1 MTHKL
6 ATASLLTLVLLSL
19 QYTVAMDKASN
30 RSGEGLTKQELLEG
44 RDIKPSCRTISWR
57 LPHIN
62 NKWLIGGLAFCTLLS
77 CVHSWSELAVECPY
91 GEHEPSYALEEA
103 RAAATNVFNE
113 LNMTNCCAAY
123 YNTVRG
129 ALQYIVQCAVP
140 ESECIAPG
148 SELGL

>member
-1 MTHKL
+1 VTHKIT
-6 ATASLLTLVLLSL
+6 ATCLLTMTLFSSQHAITIDDSSHLSDESS
-19 QYTVAMDKASN
+19 A
-30 RSGEGLTKQELLEG
+30 KQELVDG
-44 RDIKPSCRTISWR
+44 RGIKPRIQAITRHI
-57 LPHIN
+57 PQIN